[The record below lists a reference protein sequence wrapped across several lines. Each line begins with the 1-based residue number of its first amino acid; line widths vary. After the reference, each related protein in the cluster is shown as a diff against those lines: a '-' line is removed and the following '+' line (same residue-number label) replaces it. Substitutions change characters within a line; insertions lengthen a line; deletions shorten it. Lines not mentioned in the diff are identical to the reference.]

1 MVASPGYVC
10 PECRKVV
17 VDPADSASE
26 FCRRCLFRG
35 PAGYTVAWYRADM
48 LAARVVVVAGELALV
63 IAALSRLGPF
73 ATARA
78 SGLNRLCGA
87 LRVTTN
93 AAVGR
98 LAAPFGVNFATA
110 DFAAQNRACG
120 WILAALASVI
130 FLARGHILKRLGDW
144 RVAEIEL
151 ALVLL
156 VVYYLYYTLMRP
168 LAG

>member
-1 MVASPGYVC
+1 M
-10 PECRKVV
+10 

-35 PAGYTVAWYRADM
+35 PAGYTVAWYRVDM
-48 LAARVVVVAGELALV
+48 LLARLFVVAGELALV
-63 IAALSRLGPF
+63 IAAVSRLGPF
-73 ATARA
+73 AAARA

-87 LRVTTN
+87 LRGSTDAV
-93 AAVGR
+93 VGR
-98 LAAPFGVNFATA
+98 LAARFGVDFATA

-120 WILAALASVI
+120 WIAAALVSAI

-144 RVAEIEL
+144 RAAEIEL